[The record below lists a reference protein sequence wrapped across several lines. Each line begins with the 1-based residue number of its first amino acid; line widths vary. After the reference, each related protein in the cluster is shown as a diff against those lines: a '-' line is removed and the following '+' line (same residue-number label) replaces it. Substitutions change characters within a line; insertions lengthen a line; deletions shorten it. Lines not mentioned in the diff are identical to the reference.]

1 MGWETKLTNQMLS
14 CCSLLLLIKS
24 TTTAAP
30 SWIAILNV
38 FLLLF
43 SSYVLLLLAFGYF
56 SILYT
61 SLVLLFSST
70 VFYTLLLSR
79 HKAVVVVEEKKL
91 LCTPPPAQQET
102 IALLLPAP
110 LTVEAKEAQE
120 QDANRMDVVH
130 AAAKPDLISSECDDE
145 MSTCEDS
152 EEVDWSVRFGECCS
166 DGSISDEDSLIEI
179 ALPSGHYLGQQ
190 KRRRE
195 LSSAAEALFSHHQSL
210 MELLSELNND
220 MSEEENL
227 IEIDISMGSIKYS
240 RFEIKA

>member
-1 MGWETKLTNQMLS
+1 MGWESKVITNQMLS
-14 CCSLLLLIKS
+14 CCSLLIK
-24 TTTAAP
+24 TTTTPP
-30 SWIAILNV
+30 SWIAILNA

-43 SSYVLLLLAFGYF
+43 STYLFILLPFGYS

-79 HKAVVVVEEKKL
+79 HKAVVVVEEEEKVD
-91 LCTPPPAQQET
+91 LCTPPPQQET
-102 IALLLPAP
+102 IALLLPTP

-120 QDANRMDVVH
+120 QDDNSMNVVH
-130 AAAKPDLISSECDDE
+130 AAAKPEDLISS
-145 MSTCEDS
+145 DS
-152 EEVDWSVRFGECCS
+152 EEVDWSSVQFGECCS
-166 DGSISDEDSLIEI
+166 DGSISDEESLIEI
-179 ALPSGHYLGQQ
+179 ALPSGHYLGQQQ